1 MTSSSCGTRNSD
13 LAYQAEV
20 LQGVSRTFALTI
32 PELPDTLR
40 DVVSNAYL
48 LCRITDTI
56 EDEPAL
62 CTALKQQF
70 WGRFVDV
77 VAGRDD
83 AADFAQKLG
92 ASLSSSTTASEYDLV
107 ANTPRVLRITE
118 GFRAVQRR
126 AIERCVRIMSRG
138 MAEFQQIDTSA
149 GFEDMAEVDRYCYHV
164 AGVVG
169 EMLTELFCDYSAE
182 MNNRRDELLP
192 LAISFGQG
200 LQMTNILKDIW
211 EDRRRGA
218 CWLPRDIFF
227 RAGFDLSSLCP
238 GQSDPA
244 FARGLAEVVAISR
257 QHLED
262 ALRFIEIV
270 PSGETGIRRHCLWA
284 LGLAAL
290 TLRRIHAKPT
300 FRRGPDVKVSRR
312 SVWTITTITSIL
324 ARSNVAL
331 RLLFGAL
338 LRGLP
343 FSRRKRRSNRPRTR
357 SLAAIARYE
366 AGADRHA
373 RGSRCTGS
381 DAGSLARSS
390 MEKRDAWTG

>member
-1 MTSSSCGTRNSD
+1 MTSSSCGARNGD

-32 PELPDTLR
+32 PELPDPLR
-40 DVVSNAYL
+40 EVVSNAYL

-56 EDEPAL
+56 EDEPTLSIAR
-62 CTALKQQF
+62 KQRL
-70 WGRFVDV
+70 WGHFVDV

-83 AADFAQKLG
+83 AADFAQRLG
-92 ASLSSSTTASEYDLV
+92 ASLSSSTTASEHRLV
-107 ANTPRVLRITE
+107 ANTPRILRITNS
-118 GFRAVQRR
+118 FRARQRR

-138 MAEFQQIDTSA
+138 MAEFQQLDTSRGLDDIA
-149 GFEDMAEVDRYCYHV
+149 HVDRYCYHV

-182 MNNRRDELLP
+182 INDRRDELLP
-192 LAISFGQG
+192 LAVSFGQG

-218 CWLPRDIFF
+218 CWLPRDIFL
-227 RAGFDLSSLCP
+227 RAGFHLSRLRP
-238 GQSDPA
+238 GHSDPA
-244 FARGLAEVVAISR
+244 FVKGLAEVAAITR

-270 PSGETGIRRHCLWA
+270 PTRETGIRRHCLWA

-290 TLRRIHAKPT
+290 TLRRIHANPM
-300 FRRGPDVKVSRR
+300 FRRGRDVKVSRR
-312 SVWTITTITSIL
+312 SVWAITTITSIL
-324 ARSNVAL
+324 ARSNVVL
-331 RLLFGAL
+331 RLLFRAL

-343 FSRRKRRSNRPRTR
+343 LPRATHRSGRPGTS
-357 SLAAIARYE
+357 SLGVIPRYE
-366 AGADRHA
+366 TRADRHA
-373 RGSRCTGS
+373 R
-381 DAGSLARSS
+381 
-390 MEKRDAWTG
+390 